1 MFSQFGSGAPRWF
14 HPASRPRWA
23 IEHPPLLAPCDGTA
37 LRTSCCWPDLLTL
50 LGAHTDSGS
59 GSLST
64 ASGLRF
70 QDTFTK
76 FGPALQH
83 ELPGQVW
90 ALVGLALL
98 RLHQGLSRCSLTRPV
113 TSSGSPGSPL
123 DECQKSLGSR
133 WLELHLKQYLDT
145 GCNIDLMKRP
155 PWPQGCWRRCCG
167 ETECGPGGGPCKWPG
182 PKSKF
187 W

>member
-1 MFSQFGSGAPRWF
+1 MALHYERAATGLTSWHYWVPTQTRA
-14 HPASRPRWA
+14 
-23 IEHPPLLAPCDGTA
+23 LATW
-37 LRTSCCWPDLLTL
+37 T
-50 LGAHTDSGS
+50 
-59 GSLST
+59 LST

-70 QDTFTK
+70 QGSFTK
-76 FGPALQH
+76 FGPALQG

-98 RLHQGLSRCSLTRPV
+98 RLRQGLSRCSLIRPV
-113 TSSGSPGSPL
+113 TSSSGSPGSPL
-123 DECQKSLGSR
+123 DEYQKSVGSR

-145 GCNIDLMKRP
+145 GCIIDLMKRP
-155 PWPQGCWRRCCG
+155 PWPKGCWRRCCG